1 MPHAEP
7 LFCPD
12 ADHHQTSKPQ
22 CGFATISRGTWSSFC
37 FNTNAETALPL
48 CFVALSNAKL
58 LRTFAGNALAE
69 PEPHFNHMGLGS
81 GSNHAGS
88 KPGGF
93 NPCFPTK
100 GAIQGL
106 SPHQVYA

>member
-1 MPHAEP
+1 
-7 LFCPD
+7 
-12 ADHHQTSKPQ
+12 
-22 CGFATISRGTWSSFC
+22 
-37 FNTNAETALPL
+37 L
-48 CFVALSNAKL
+48 CFYALSNAKL

-100 GAIQGL
+100 GSIQSL